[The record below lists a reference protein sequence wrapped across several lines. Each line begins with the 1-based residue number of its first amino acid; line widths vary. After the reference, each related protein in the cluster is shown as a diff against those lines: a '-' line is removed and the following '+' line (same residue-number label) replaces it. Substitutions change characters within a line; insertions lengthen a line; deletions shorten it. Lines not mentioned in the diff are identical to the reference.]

1 MSLSK
6 ISSLSKKNLGKK
18 ISVFG
23 WVENI
28 RDHGGVIFIDL
39 REGNEILQVV
49 VEPQNKE
56 IFEVAESIRD
66 EFVISVSGEIKERPK
81 GTVNKKMIT
90 GEIELNS
97 SNLSILSKSKPMP
110 FQLDEYVKVGE
121 ETRLK
126 YRYLDL
132 RRSEMQET
140 IRIRSKV
147 SNEIRQ
153 FLISNDFLDI
163 ETPMMTKAT
172 PEGARDFVIPS
183 RVNQGSFYALPQ
195 SPQLFKQLLMISGFG
210 KYFQIVRCFRDE
222 DTRKDR
228 QPEFTQ
234 IDIESSFTSTEEV
247 MDLGENLIK
256 EVFKNILNIELKDFP
271 VMTYSEAIKKFGS
284 DKPDLRNPLELID
297 VKDIFTDSEL
307 SLIHI

>member
-1 MSLSK
+1 M
-6 ISSLSKKNLGKK
+6 
-18 ISVFG
+18 
-23 WVENI
+23 
-28 RDHGGVIFIDL
+28 
-39 REGNEILQVV
+39 
-49 VEPQNKE
+49 
-56 IFEVAESIRD
+56 
-66 EFVISVSGEIKERPK
+66 
-81 GTVNKKMIT
+81 
-90 GEIELNS
+90 
-97 SNLSILSKSKPMP
+97 
-110 FQLDEYVKVGE
+110 
-121 ETRLK
+121 
-126 YRYLDL
+126 
-132 RRSEMQET
+132 
-140 IRIRSKV
+140 
-147 SNEIRQ
+147 
-153 FLISNDFLDI
+153 
-163 ETPMMTKAT
+163 
-172 PEGARDFVIPS
+172 IPS
-183 RVNQGSFYALPQ
+183 RVNHGSFYALPQ

-297 VKDIFTDSEL
+297 VKDIFTDSEFKVFGDPAKDTKSRLVALKISNSLAL